1 MHLSD
6 GLRDAVAIASRLMSA
21 IYLQH
26 QAVHKMLLKDAGS
39 LLQLLEG
46 VRLPRQKDHTHRCCL
61 RVCRFRGLW
70 A

>member
-6 GLRDAVAIASRLMSA
+6 GLSDAVAIASRLMSA
-21 IYLQH
+21 TYLQH

-46 VRLPRQKDHTHRCCL
+46 VRLPRQKHHTHRCCL
-61 RVCRFRGLW
+61 RVCRGL
-70 A
+70 